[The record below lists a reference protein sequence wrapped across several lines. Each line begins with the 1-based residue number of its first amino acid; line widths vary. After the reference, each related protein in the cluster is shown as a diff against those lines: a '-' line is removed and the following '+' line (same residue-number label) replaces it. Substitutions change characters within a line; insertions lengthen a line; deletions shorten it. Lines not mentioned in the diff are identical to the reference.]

1 MVNLFYCK
9 KCKRVITNEINVI
22 IVVNSEVN
30 RLMQGTSVNIIGT
43 KEKGKV
49 FKISD
54 EIVKVIVIDLAK
66 NKIVREY
73 KAQQLKKYLLTIV
86 A

>member
-1 MVNLFYCK
+1 MGGKVCVAIAETQCDYCGH
-9 KCKRVITNEINVI
+9 
-22 IVVNSEVN
+22 SEVN

-54 EIVKVIVIDLAK
+54 EIVKVIIIDLAK

-73 KAQQLKKYLLTIV
+73 KAPQLKKIL
-86 A
+86 

>member
-1 MVNLFYCK
+1 MANLFYCT
-9 KCKRVITNEINVI
+9 KCKRVIANEIQCDYCGHN
-22 IVVNSEVN
+22 EVS

-66 NKIVREY
+66 NKLVKEY
-73 KAQQLKKYLLTIV
+73 KAEQLKKIV
-86 A
+86 

>member
-1 MVNLFYCK
+1 MANLFYCK
-9 KCKRVITNEINVI
+9 KCKRVITNETQCDYCGH
-22 IVVNSEVN
+22 SEVN

-54 EIVKVIVIDLAK
+54 EIVKVIIIDLAK
-66 NKIVREY
+66 NKIVKEY
-73 KAQQLKKYLLTIV
+73 KAQQLKKIV
-86 A
+86 

>member
-1 MVNLFYCK
+1 M
-9 KCKRVITNEINVI
+9 KCNVI
-22 IVVNSEVN
+22 IVVIDEVN

-54 EIVKVIVIDLAK
+54 EIVKVIIIDLAK
-66 NKIVREY
+66 NKIIREY
-73 KAQQLKKYLLTIV
+73 KAQQLKKII
-86 A
+86 